1 MEASAV
7 GIQYIDGRV
16 EYITVL
22 YGVSPDVLSKAL
34 NTRAKVIEF
43 IKLGSRNSLE
53 EEEELDLLPEE
64 YSEANVVNTFTTFF
78 SLTNFKYYYLFT
90 SDDSWVF
97 QTDSLRTTLRTTLR
111 NTLRNTLCC
120 NLH

>member
-1 MEASAV
+1 MEASAI

-22 YGVSPDVLSKAL
+22 YGVSPDVVSKAL

-53 EEEELDLLPEE
+53 EVEELDLLSEE
-64 YSEANVVNTFTTFF
+64 YVEANVVNNYTTFF

-90 SDDSWVF
+90 LDDSWVF
-97 QTDSLRTTLRTTLR
+97 QTDSLRSA
-111 NTLRNTLCC
+111 LRNTLCC
-120 NLH
+120 NLY